1 MAKSYMKE
9 GLNPGEYERMQ
20 RRSCLSP
27 PADSPKPALASSQ
40 PGSVPDDST
49 TAWRQSSAL
58 FTAQLNEQHISGGS
72 SSPNK
77 PPPLSLPQGELFSV
91 SRYNPPPPTQLS
103 ALSGSVLVFIGSRKP
118 VNLNFSAGYHCDEA
132 PFALNKH
139 IQELISP
146 QQRVME
152 RGLSVFC
159 QAFDG
164 VIDCEGY
171 RGGGAWIQIETQSLV

>member
-1 MAKSYMKE
+1 MLWAICFW
-9 GLNPGEYERMQ
+9 GQ
-20 RRSCLSP
+20 
-27 PADSPKPALASSQ
+27 
-40 PGSVPDDST
+40 
-49 TAWRQSSAL
+49 
-58 FTAQLNEQHISGGS
+58 
-72 SSPNK
+72 
-77 PPPLSLPQGELFSV
+77 
-91 SRYNPPPPTQLS
+91 
-103 ALSGSVLVFIGSRKP
+103 
-118 VNLNFSAGYHCDEA
+118 AGYHCDEA

-171 RGGGAWIQIETQSLV
+171 RGGGAWIQIETQSLVWPQVHDNTSPLWSQLQAADGMRIILFKAASWSIDKQ